1 MAVSG
6 RSKANFEDSITS
18 ALTAQQ
24 SVMIPALPP
33 ARSLDLLILL
43 DNAFTTTPALH
54 PFPAFYLA
62 KTAQKAV
69 RATRTMLE
77 WLSQDITLQDHP
89 LDFKHI
95 KLVTEYTGL
104 AQGPLGPRLVIVDDL
119 EMSLQSLSKQTFLDF
134 NITGNLIL
142 FTSRSTPQNSL
153 PLLLLSHWEMTSPS
167 LSSERPRPIVGV
179 SLTTEVAF
187 EHREPLVGEDLL
199 AWRRADKLSREQKD
213 ADLFFEERTRNLL
226 EGTESD
232 SEEEE
237 EEDQLL
243 LDDTHLAA
251 EEQTRRSLLRGSAVL
266 LQEGTFDFWLRGDS
280 SGALRTS
287 QKQFPFLDRRR
298 RGDEF
303 GGTMKPEEFV
313 RVEEEALVVPVKKTT
328 AREVGGKR
336 KWEEVEV
343 EAEGLPSRVEVKS
356 RVVDVHVRVGYVDLE
371 GLHDGRAVGNLLPR
385 LNARK
390 MVSPLLL

>member
-1 MAVSG
+1 
-6 RSKANFEDSITS
+6 
-18 ALTAQQ
+18 
-24 SVMIPALPP
+24 MIPALPP

-104 AQGPLGPRLVIVDDL
+104 AQGPPGPRLVIVDDL
-119 EMSLQSLSKQTFLDF
+119 DMSLQSLSKQTFLDF

-167 LSSERPRPIVGV
+167 LSSERPRPVVGV
-179 SLTTEVAF
+179 SLTTEVAI

-243 LDDTHLAA
+243 LDDSRLAA

-298 RGDEF
+298 KGDEF

-313 RVEEEALVVPVKKTT
+313 RVEKEALVVPVKKTA

-336 KWEEVEV
+336 KWEGVEV
-343 EAEGLPSRVEVKS
+343 EAEGLPSRVEVES

>member
-1 MAVSG
+1 
-6 RSKANFEDSITS
+6 
-18 ALTAQQ
+18 
-24 SVMIPALPP
+24 
-33 ARSLDLLILL
+33 
-43 DNAFTTTPALH
+43 
-54 PFPAFYLA
+54 
-62 KTAQKAV
+62 
-69 RATRTMLE
+69 MLE

-104 AQGPLGPRLVIVDDL
+104 AQGPPGPRLVIVDDL
-119 EMSLQSLSKQTFLDF
+119 DMSLQSLSKQTFLDF

-167 LSSERPRPIVGV
+167 LSSERPRPVVGV
-179 SLTTEVAF
+179 SLTTEVAI

-243 LDDTHLAA
+243 LDDSRLAA

-298 RGDEF
+298 KGDEF

-313 RVEEEALVVPVKKTT
+313 RVEKEALVVPVKKTA

-336 KWEEVEV
+336 KWEGVEV
-343 EAEGLPSRVEVKS
+343 EAEGLPSRVEVES